1 MSKYLSFST
10 RDSRHI
16 LPKDDKKNYK
26 YSDRLATKVGR
37 QKSKVTKRKI
47 ITYQCIFPNED
58 LFSLTWFKNDITF
71 FTSF

>member
-1 MSKYLSFST
+1 MT
-10 RDSRHI
+10 
-16 LPKDDKKNYK
+16 KKNYK
-26 YSDRLATKVGR
+26 YSDRLATKVER

-71 FTSF
+71 FASF